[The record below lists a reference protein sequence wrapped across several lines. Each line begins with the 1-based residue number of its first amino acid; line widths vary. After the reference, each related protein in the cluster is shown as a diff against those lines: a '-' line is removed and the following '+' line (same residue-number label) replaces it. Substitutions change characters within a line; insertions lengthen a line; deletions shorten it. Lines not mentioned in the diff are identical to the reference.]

1 MAMTKIQAK
10 EKARNILRS
19 AIGCAYYKLE
29 NESDLSQEDTDLI
42 IQYINS
48 LGERACKAIGT
59 EYVAY

>member
-1 MAMTKIQAK
+1 MTKKQAK
-10 EKARNILRS
+10 EKAKNVLCS

-29 NESDLSQEDTDLI
+29 NENFSEEDKELI
-42 IQYINS
+42 TQYINS

>member
-1 MAMTKIQAK
+1 MAMTKTQAK
-10 EKARNILRS
+10 EKAKDILQS

-29 NESDLSQEDTDLI
+29 DESELSEKDINLI

-48 LGERACKAIGT
+48 LGERACKAIGS

>member
-19 AIGCAYYKLE
+19 AIGCTYYKLE